1 MQKIYIDKI
10 ASAIVCFLR
19 SRAQTKKTFSIDIDE
34 GFKNYLVQNYNINH
48 RNYLNAEGL
57 AGRHRLRRYFRHH
70 TEEYI
75 VTITSFEIKLS
86 RQTVKTI
93 QKRVRTLSVKSPL
106 RISMR
111 LTKFRVAR
119 VDNNHNESLDSLL
132 EYDRSH
138 TAALN

>member
-10 ASAIVCFLR
+10 ASAIVFFLR

-48 RNYLNAEGL
+48 RNYLIAGGL

-75 VTITSFEIKLS
+75 VTITSFEIIGKS
-86 RQTVKTI
+86 VSTEPKVQVI
-93 QKRVRTLSVKSPL
+93 CFWSAIFKRPKG
-106 RISMR
+106 
-111 LTKFRVAR
+111 
-119 VDNNHNESLDSLL
+119 
-132 EYDRSH
+132 
-138 TAALN
+138 